1 MRSVF
6 VGLSIVTCA
15 TASST
20 NKEESTAPLEGDGTS
35 EVVVRTRLKKR
46 VALTVDV
53 LASKSMD
60 GETIKEPGSLSLEDA
75 GVTRLNSVD
84 PLLRSD
90 IRSMTPEAIFELFIV
105 PEEKKKALPGSPPD
119 RTPEPPPQ
127 N

>member
-1 MRSVF
+1 M
-6 VGLSIVTCA
+6 GLSIVTCA

-20 NKEESTAPLEGDGTS
+20 NREESAAPLEGDGTS
-35 EVVVRTRLKKR
+35 GVVVLTRLKKR
-46 VALTVDV
+46 VALTEDV
-53 LASKSMD
+53 LTSKSMD
-60 GETIKEPGSLSLEDA
+60 GETIKAPASLSLEDTD
-75 GVTRLNSVD
+75 VTRFNSVD

-90 IRSMTPEAIFELFIV
+90 IRSMTPDAIFELFIV